1 LACDRK
7 FRALRTVAE
16 VSIFAGVQLS
26 LGSEAGLTSKTR
38 LTAFAALLLV
48 GVLSL
53 VIAGCGSSSDD
64 SSSTSAAGGGGE
76 TLTVGSDIP
85 YPPFEQ
91 GKSPNYT
98 GYDVELMEAVAK
110 DIGREAVFQDTSF
123 DTIFLDLARG
133 KFDAVAS
140 AATITDEREKTVDF
154 TNPYYLS
161 EQAILVQEG
170 GDIDSIAKLKGAT
183 VGVQQGT
190 TGQEFLD
197 ENGEAG
203 EVRPFPQGPDAVNA
217 LSAGTVDAVVIDI
230 PVAENA
236 VEASDGLEISAAIPT
251 EEEYGF
257 VVSQDD
263 EGLLEELNEGLE
275 EAKDDGTFT
284 KIYKKWFHRA
294 PTQELLSATHEA
306 S

>member
-1 LACDRK
+1 LKSKSRVSTLLA
-7 FRALRTVAE
+7 ALTMFAIA
-16 VSIFAGVQLS
+16 IFAV
-26 LGSEAGLTSKTR
+26 
-38 LTAFAALLLV
+38 
-48 GVLSL
+48 
-53 VIAGCGSSSDD
+53 GCGSSDD
-64 SSSTSAAGGGGE
+64 STTGGGGGGSE

-98 GYDVELMEAVAK
+98 GFDVELLEAVAENT
-110 DIGREAVFQDTSF
+110 GREAEFQDTSF
-123 DTIFLDLARG
+123 DTIFLDLAQG

-161 EQAILVQEG
+161 EQAILVEEG
-170 GDIDSIAKLKGAT
+170 SDVDSVEGLSGIT

-197 ENGEAG
+197 ENGDAG
-203 EVRPFPQGPDAVNA
+203 EVRPYPQGPDAVNA
-217 LSAGTVDAVVIDI
+217 LKAGTVDAVVMDI

-236 VEASDGLEISAAIPT
+236 VNASSGLEVSAAIPT

-257 VVSQDD
+257 VVAQGDD
-263 EGLLEELNEGLE
+263 ELLEELNEGLKE
-275 EAKDDGTFT
+275 TIDDGTYA
-284 KIYKKWFHRA
+284 KVYEKWFKHA
-294 PTQELLSATHEA
+294 PPESIATATHKA